1 MRTMNSNL
9 NLKRFYVVTLA
20 LLLGVISSCDKEEL
34 EDHSLENVDNELV
47 LSVSEQNLEL
57 EERFIGNELSFTW
70 SSGTNRGSGASI
82 KYTLAIDHAG
92 NDFSE
97 PLLSLVEGGKS
108 QYMVSIDH
116 GTLNQRL
123 LNKGLEAGDT
133 YELEARL
140 TAEVTDPSVEDQMSK
155 TTFSVGT
162 FKPVSNKLFIVGDAT
177 PKGWDIANAFELSAS
192 GSQRGVFNYEGPLT
206 AGNFKFAVSQD
217 DCMCQD
223 FYTKDLDNDSAI
235 VFNEGGSGDD
245 IQWTVIEEGN
255 YKIRVDLLNK
265 SISIDPVEDAPFS
278 KLWIVGDATES
289 GWDIESP
296 AEFTQSSEDPFI
308 FTYKGNFNPGEFKIF
323 AGPTGDFCGDWYRP
337 MEDDFGLM
345 NSAVEQNTGCERDN
359 TWLVTEDTAG
369 RYQVTLNTADNTI
382 RFEEIKL
389 YIIGD
394 GSPAGWD
401 IENPVELIYENGDF
415 VFNGE
420 LGAGNPTG
428 EFKFANQ
435 SGDWCGGEWV
445 NPATAGQALDNTDF
459 MRTLGCEGP
468 DNKWKLQDG
477 DAGIYEIRI
486 NLDTE
491 TMSITRL

>member
-1 MRTMNSNL
+1 MNSIL
-9 NLKRFYVVTLA
+9 YLKRFYVITLA
-20 LLLGVISSCDKEEL
+20 LILGIMSGSCDTDEL
-34 EDHSLENVDNELV
+34 EDPSLKNVDNELV
-47 LSVSEQNLEL
+47 LDVSDENLEL

-70 SSGTNRGSGASI
+70 SSGTNRGTGAAI
-82 KYTLAIDHAG
+82 KYTLEIDHAG
-92 NDFSE
+92 NDFSD
-97 PLLSLVEGGKS
+97 PLLTMVEGVQN

-123 LNKGLEAGDT
+123 LNNGLEAGNT

-140 TAEVTDPSVEDQMSK
+140 TAEVTDPSVEDQVSK
-155 TTFSVGT
+155 MAFSVGT

-177 PKGWDIANAFELSAS
+177 PNGWDIANAIELPAS

-206 AGNFKFAVSQD
+206 AGKFKFAVSQD
-217 DCMCQD
+217 DCFCQD
-223 FYTKDLDNDSAI
+223 FYTKDPDNDNQI
-235 VFNEGGSGDD
+235 VYSEGGSGEDV
-245 IQWTVIEEGN
+245 QWTISEEGN
-255 YKIRVDLLNK
+255 YTLRVDLLNK
-265 SISIDPVEDAPFS
+265 TIEITPVEDAPFPE
-278 KLWIVGDATES
+278 LFIVGDATES
-289 GWDIESP
+289 GWNVDEP
-296 AEFTQSSEDPFI
+296 AGFTQSSEDPFI

-323 AGPTGDFCGDWYRP
+323 AGPAGDWCGDWYRP
-337 MEDDFGLM
+337 MQNDFGLM
-345 NSAVEQNTGCERDN
+345 NGAVEQNTGCEPDN

-369 RYQVTLNTADNTI
+369 RYQVTVNMADNTI
-382 RFEEIKL
+382 RFDQIKL

-394 GSPAGWD
+394 GSPSGWD
-401 IENPVELIYENGDF
+401 IENPVELNYDNGDF

-420 LGAGNPTG
+420 LGTGNSTG

-459 MRTLGCEGP
+459 IRTLGCEGP

-477 DAGIYEIRI
+477 DAGTYEIRI